1 MHPLTILI
9 PAAGASRRMGGQ
21 DKLLRAVDGLAQLR
35 RVALF
40 ALSTGQRVVVTLPP
54 GATARRA
61 ALEGLDLTILEVSD
75 CAEGM
80 AASLRAGARVGADA
94 AMMILPADMP
104 DITAEDLL
112 RLLRRHGAAPGAILR
127 GAAGGQA
134 GHPVLLPADL
144 VPALARLTGDRG
156 ARDLVAAEGARV
168 VLVPLAGTRAVQ
180 DLDTPQ
186 DWAAWEAARDLPP
199 RPLGHEH
206 PALADP
212 LAAALSRPEDAVLA
226 VITAV
231 HGASYR
237 SIGTMMCLFAE
248 GGQAGS
254 LTNGCIEGDLALHA
268 ARARAERKPIHL
280 RYGAGSPFFDIRLPC
295 GGAIEVALYPAP
307 GARALADL
315 ACLARGRAEVALVFG
330 PDGAL
335 SLRPAQ
341 PTGWHGE
348 SFVVDLPPGL
358 RFLIFGEGAEAAV
371 FARLVHSAG
380 YDHLL
385 LTLSAETMDMAQAMG
400 CAVAAADGR
409 GLALLSAADP
419 RCAVVTFFHDHEA
432 ELPILAA
439 ALDGPSF
446 YIGAQ
451 GSRRVA
457 ARRLERLAE
466 LGVGAATLAR
476 LRGPIGLVPSARDAR
491 TLAVSVLAE
500 VVAVAAGRA

>member
-1 MHPLTILI
+1 
-9 PAAGASRRMGGQ
+9 
-21 DKLLRAVDGLAQLR
+21 
-35 RVALF
+35 
-40 ALSTGQRVVVTLPP
+40 
-54 GATARRA
+54 
-61 ALEGLDLTILEVSD
+61 
-75 CAEGM
+75 
-80 AASLRAGARVGADA
+80 
-94 AMMILPADMP
+94 MILPADMP
-104 DITAEDLL
+104 DLVSEDLQ
-112 RLLRRHGAAPGAILR
+112 RLLRRHESAPAAILR
-127 GAAGGQA
+127 GAAGGQG

-144 VPALARLTGDRG
+144 VPALAGLTGDRG
-156 ARDLVAAEGARV
+156 ARDLLAAHQGRVA
-168 VLVPLAGTRAVQ
+168 LVALAGTRAVQ
-180 DLDTPQ
+180 DLDTPA
-186 DWAAWEAARDLPP
+186 DWSAWEAARD
-199 RPLGHEH
+199 RPSRSSGHLH

-212 LAAALSRPEDAVLA
+212 LAAALARPSEAVLA

-237 SIGTMMCLFAE
+237 SIGTMMCLFSE
-248 GGQAGS
+248 GESAGS

-268 ARARAERKPIHL
+268 ARARAEGRPIHL

-295 GGAIEVALYPAP
+295 GGAIEVALYPSP
-307 GARALADL
+307 DARALADL
-315 ACLARGRAEVALVFG
+315 ACLMQGRAEVALAFG
-330 PDGAL
+330 GDGAL
-335 SLRPAQ
+335 TLRPAR
-341 PTGWHGE
+341 PTGWEGE
-348 SFVVDLPPGL
+348 SFIVDQPPGL

-385 LTLSAETMDMAQAMG
+385 LTPSAETMDMAQAMG

-419 RCAVVTFFHDHEA
+419 RCAVVTFYHDHEA

-439 ALDGPSF
+439 ALDGPAF

-457 ARRLERLAE
+457 ERRLERLAA
-466 LGVGAATLAR
+466 LGVDAAALAR

-500 VVAVAAGRA
+500 VVAVAAGRT